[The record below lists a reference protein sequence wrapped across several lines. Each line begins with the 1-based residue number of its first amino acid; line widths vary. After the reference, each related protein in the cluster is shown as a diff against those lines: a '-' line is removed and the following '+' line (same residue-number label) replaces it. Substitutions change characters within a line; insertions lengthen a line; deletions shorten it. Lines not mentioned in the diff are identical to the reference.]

1 VTGRPVVPERTWRP
15 WLASAELRPFPD
27 ERHDRAVVVAAHP
40 DDETLGASGVLQR
53 LHEQGTIVE
62 LVVATDGEAAFPAL
76 SAAERADLGR
86 CRRREL
92 HESLRAQG
100 LGDTRVR
107 WLGLPDSALAEHQD
121 DLVALLA
128 EPLAD
133 ADVCLAPWP
142 HDPHPDHRAAGRAA
156 GRAAPVTAHRWS
168 YPVWLW
174 HWMRPDDPLIP
185 RERAFVHRLTE
196 SQRRRKAAGIAAF
209 ASQIKPGPYGAEPIL
224 DTGMLEHF
232 DRDTEVLFRQPPN
245 RTAPIERFTDLYAGA
260 TDPWGTATKWYER
273 RKRAVALAAL
283 PCERYGFAVE
293 PACGTGVLTRMLAD
307 RCDQVLAFD
316 PVTEAVRQARAATSG
331 LPRVE
336 IRQAELPAGL
346 PAGPIDLVVFS
357 EILYYLD
364 DRDLRDTVE
373 RTVAALRP
381 GGHVLAVHWRPW
393 AAEAPR
399 DGIAAH
405 RALLARPEFEVVV
418 DHCDEDF
425 VLHVAARR

>member
-1 VTGRPVVPERTWRP
+1 MTRRRATPECAWQP
-15 WLASAELRPFPD
+15 WLASPRLRPFPN

-53 LHEQGTIVE
+53 LHEQGTTVE

-100 LGDTRVR
+100 LGDVRVH
-107 WLGLPDSALAEHQD
+107 WLGLPDSALADHQD
-121 DLVALLA
+121 DLVGLLA
-128 EPLAD
+128 QPLAD

-142 HDPHPDHRAAGRAA
+142 DDPHPDHRAAGEAT

-168 YPVWLW
+168 YPIWMW
-174 HWMRPDDPLIP
+174 HWVSPDDPAVP
-185 RERAFVHRLTE
+185 HERAFVHRLSE
-196 SQRRRKAAGIAAF
+196 SQRHRKAAGIAAF
-209 ASQIKPGPYGAEPIL
+209 ASQIKPGPSGVAPIL
-224 DTGMLEHF
+224 DTRMLEHF
-232 DRDTEVLFRQPPN
+232 ERDAEVLFRQLPS
-245 RTAPIERFTDLYAGA
+245 RTAPVARFRDLYADA

-273 RKRAVALAAL
+273 RKRAVALAVL
-283 PCERYGFAVE
+283 PLRRYGFAVE
-293 PACGTGVLTRMLAD
+293 PACGTGVLTRALAD
-307 RCDQVLAFD
+307 RCDHVLAFD
-316 PVTEAVRQARAATSG
+316 PVTEAVRQARAATAG
-331 LPRVE
+331 LPQVE
-336 IRQAELPAGL
+336 VRQAALPAGL
-346 PAGPIDLVVFS
+346 PKGPADLVVFS

-364 DRDLRDTVE
+364 EDDLHDTVD
-373 RTVAALRP
+373 RTAAAVRP

-399 DGIAAH
+399 DGVAAH

-418 DHCDEDF
+418 DHLDAEF
-425 VLHVAARR
+425 VLHVVVRR